1 MKAPHD
7 RIQKLAGAF
16 EADLYEVCG
25 NLYGFASDPSNM
37 VEQCRQ
43 DRHGLRLHSRYDRCV
58 MVKRDDKGF
67 LLVVMI
73 IHVDDFLV
81 TFREDYP

>member
-25 NLYGFASDPSNM
+25 NLYGFASAPKTWCNHVVRILLNM
-37 VEQCRQ
+37 
-43 DRHGLRLHSRYDRCV
+43 
-58 MVKRDDKGF
+58 
-67 LLVVMI
+67 
-73 IHVDDFLV
+73 IHLTQRVSF
-81 TFREDYP
+81 